1 MLEAFDMRFSAH
13 WFTLGFCFSY
23 AAILVFELGVITYYP
38 ITGHWHIGAPL
49 YNEGPVM
56 HWYGLVIL
64 ALIVGGVVAVVL
76 KEQWL
81 PRLLRQHNVFI
92 VWVLMLA
99 TGWLLRGFW
108 LGA

>member
-1 MLEAFDMRFSAH
+1 MRFSAH
-13 WFTLGFCFSY
+13 WFILGFCLSY

-38 ITGHWHIGAPL
+38 ITGHWHMSAPFD
-49 YNEGPVM
+49 NEGPAM

-81 PRLLRQHNVFI
+81 PRLLRQHMIFI
-92 VWVLMLA
+92 VWVIMLA

>member
-1 MLEAFDMRFSAH
+1 
-13 WFTLGFCFSY
+13 
-23 AAILVFELGVITYYP
+23 
-38 ITGHWHIGAPL
+38 
-49 YNEGPVM
+49 M